1 MKCFKQ
7 FLLAFLLSIVGSVN
21 AATAA
26 ERPIEVITFP
36 GGFNW
41 PLWVAQEKGFFAANG
56 IAVKVTPTPSSVF
69 QLTQLIDGRF
79 DIAMTAMD
87 NLVAYREGQGE
98 APVVGRD
105 LIAVMGGDRG
115 FLKLVSAPPINSVSA
130 LRGEAVS
137 VDARNTGYS
146 LVLFELLDR
155 AGLHEPEFTVER
167 AGGVLQRFQSL
178 LQGKQAAT
186 LLVSPF
192 ELQAQAHGFNVIAK
206 VSTDLGAYQGMVAG
220 VRRAWA
226 ETHRAQ
232 LEGFISA
239 YAKSVEWLYNPTN
252 KQEALRIFTKYMP
265 NSDLAMAEA
274 AFPLLV
280 NEQTGFQRRAELELP
295 GLDEVLRLRAK
306 WGIPQKKLGI
316 PEKYYDPRFYNDALK
331 YRRSNGSQR

>member
-1 MKCFKQ
+1 MKGFRQ
-7 FLLAFLLSIVGSVN
+7 FLIAFLLSVVGCAN
-21 AATAA
+21 AATTAA
-26 ERPIEVITFP
+26 TVARPIEVITFP

-41 PLWVAQEKGFFAANG
+41 PLWVGQEKGFFAANG
-56 IAVKVTPTPSSVF
+56 ITINVTPTPSSVF
-69 QLTQLIDGRF
+69 QLTHLIDGRF

-98 APVVGRD
+98 ASVVGSD

-115 FLKLVSAPPINSVSA
+115 FLKLVSAPSIQSVSA
-130 LRGEAVS
+130 LRGESVS

-155 AGLHEPEFTVER
+155 AGLDEPDFTVER

-192 ELQAQAHGFNVIAK
+192 ELQAQARGFHVIAT
-206 VSTDLGAYQGMVAG
+206 VSDALGAYQGVVAG

-226 ETHRAQ
+226 DTHSAQ
-232 LEGFISA
+232 LEGFINA
-239 YAKSVEWLYNPTN
+239 YAKSVEWLYDPAN
-252 KQEALRIFTKYMP
+252 KREALQIFTKYMP

-280 NEQTGFQRRAELELP
+280 NERTGFQRRAELDLP
-295 GLDEVLRLRAK
+295 GLAEVLKLRTK
-306 WGIPQKKLGI
+306 WGVPKKELGS
-316 PEKYYDPRFYNDALK
+316 PSKYYEPRFYNDALK
-331 YRRSNGSQR
+331 H